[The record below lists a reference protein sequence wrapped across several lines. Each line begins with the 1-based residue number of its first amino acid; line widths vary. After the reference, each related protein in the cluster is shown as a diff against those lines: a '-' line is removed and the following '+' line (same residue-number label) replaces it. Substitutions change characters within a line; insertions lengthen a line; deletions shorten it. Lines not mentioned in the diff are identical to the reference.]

1 MFQGTYR
8 FRNGACYT
16 GEYLQNKKHGQGI
29 FFYPDGSKY
38 EGKTMNTVA
47 RISVTERTHSF
58 PLPAPPPCTEC
69 KEIVNWRMHYF
80 KKINLL

>member
-29 FFYPDGSKY
+29 FYYPDGSKY
-38 EGKTMNTVA
+38 EGKTLNTVA
-47 RISVTERTHSF
+47 RISVTERAHS
-58 PLPAPPPCTEC
+58 PLTLPDPEC
-69 KEIVNWRMHYF
+69 KEIVNWTMYYF
-80 KKINLL
+80 KRKNL